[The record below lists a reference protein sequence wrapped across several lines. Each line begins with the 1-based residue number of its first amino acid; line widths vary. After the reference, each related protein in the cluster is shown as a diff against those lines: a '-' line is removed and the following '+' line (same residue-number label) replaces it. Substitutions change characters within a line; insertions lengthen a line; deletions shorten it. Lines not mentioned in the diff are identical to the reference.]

1 MNGQEIANDENIA
14 ENEPC
19 LMSQYSW
26 NQPYFMTRE
35 LRIFSKKGSSCICG
49 ISFYTGNLVL
59 CKVRG
64 LWS

>member
-35 LRIFSKKGSSCICG
+35 LRIFSKKGSI
-49 ISFYTGNLVL
+49 
-59 CKVRG
+59 KVT
-64 LWS
+64 LFLLFFSKFL